1 MSYIL
6 ENISLRKGKKQ
17 ILKDIRLTFS
27 EGTFTALLGP
37 NGAGKSSLLKIA
49 TGIWPSSSGKLFFAK
64 RELKK
69 YSPEELARKRAILSQ
84 HYQVQFEYSVLEIVC
99 LGGVQ
104 LSYSQSELE
113 HCAIEKLKLLDLA
126 HYANAPYHAL
136 SGGEQQ
142 RVQLAR
148 VLVQLSDEKEERKF
162 VFLDEPTASL
172 DALQQHKVLNL
183 ARKLAQEGIGVV
195 AVLHDL
201 NLAAQYAEHLV
212 FLKKGQIYAEGPTE
226 EVFTPEVL
234 EGVYGLPFDFIHQG
248 NKRLAFSAFQPEY
261 ELTYV

>member
-1 MSYIL
+1 MSYTL
-6 ENISLRKGKKQ
+6 KNISLQKGKKQ
-17 ILKDIRLTFS
+17 ILKDVSLSFS

-69 YSPEELARKRAILSQ
+69 YSPEELARKRALLSQ
-84 HYQVQFEYSVLEIVC
+84 HYQVQFDYSVMEIVC
-99 LGGVQ
+99 LGGAQ
-104 LSYSQSELE
+104 LSYSQQKLD
-113 HCAIEKLKLLDLA
+113 ALALEKLQRLDLA

-148 VLVQLSDEKEERKF
+148 VLVQLSGENEGSKF

-183 ARKLAQEGIGVV
+183 ARNLAQEGIGVV

-226 EVFTPEVL
+226 EVFTGEVL
-234 EGVYGLPFDFIHQG
+234 EGVYGLPFDFIQQG
-248 NKRLAFSAFQPEY
+248 NKRLAFSAFQAEAEPNFA
-261 ELTYV
+261 